1 MRRYRRAVSQA
12 TALAIDNATAAP
24 VYLGMEPERH
34 VKRSGV
40 VQHLAP
46 VEIPSRFAGTA
57 VRSNEFGQPIG
68 PEVTGW
74 KPPPAPQF
82 ADLNG
87 QYCHLQPLREETHGC
102 SLFDAFAADA
112 RGVNWTYMPYGPFA
126 TYADFRRWLGWA
138 CASTDPLFFAIVDSA
153 TGRAAGFASYLN
165 IDPANGSIEVG
176 HIHYSEEL
184 KQTRAATEAMYLMM
198 QQVFALGYRRYEW
211 KCDALNRP
219 SRAAAPRLGFRFE
232 GLFRN
237 AVVYKGR
244 SRDSAWYSI
253 IASEWPR
260 LDAAFRTWLAP
271 GNFTADG
278 RQRQSLSTLTAP
290 HSTAIVSVVGA

>member
-40 VQHLAP
+40 VQHLGP

-126 TYADFRRWLGWA
+126 QHPAAVPARGLGGFRIAQAVFGALA
-138 CASTDPLFFAIVDSA
+138 KPYPS
-153 TGRAAGFASYLN
+153 
-165 IDPANGSIEVG
+165 GS
-176 HIHYSEEL
+176 
-184 KQTRAATEAMYLMM
+184 
-198 QQVFALGYRRYEW
+198 
-211 KCDALNRP
+211 RP
-219 SRAAAPRLGFRFE
+219 RGAAASSG
-232 GLFRN
+232 
-237 AVVYKGR
+237 
-244 SRDSAWYSI
+244 
-253 IASEWPR
+253 
-260 LDAAFRTWLAP
+260 
-271 GNFTADG
+271 
-278 RQRQSLSTLTAP
+278 
-290 HSTAIVSVVGA
+290 